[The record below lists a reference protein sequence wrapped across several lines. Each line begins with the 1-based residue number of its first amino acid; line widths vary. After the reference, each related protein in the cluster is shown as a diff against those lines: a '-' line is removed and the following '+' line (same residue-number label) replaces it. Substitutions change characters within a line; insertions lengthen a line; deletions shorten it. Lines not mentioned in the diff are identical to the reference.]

1 LIGTVE
7 AAENLALEPLD
18 GDSWRTFVESSEGSC
33 PFHHPAWAALMTES
47 HGYQGF
53 AVTVVEGGEIV
64 AGLPVLAVSR
74 GRWLALP
81 FADYCPPLARDEA
94 SFATLVSGLNDLR
107 KENGVGEVEV
117 RAELRGAD
125 VHPVRFSLRHALAL
139 QPDPEALRSTFNQ
152 SRVRRGIGQAERAGV
167 VVRRGESSAD
177 LADVFYRL
185 HLKTRRRL
193 GKPVQKREF
202 FELLWKRILEP
213 GLGFVLIA
221 YAGSTPAAGAVYLS
235 SYGATTYL
243 YGASDPDQTK
253 VRPNHMV
260 MWKAIEW
267 SCRLGDRTF
276 DFGRTDPDNQGLRD
290 FKNGWGTVEEP
301 LVYTALADH
310 PPSPSSGRLRTVAEG
325 VIRRA
330 PPPASRL
337 LGELLHR
344 YTA

>member
-7 AAENLALEPLD
+7 AAENLALQPLD
-18 GDSWRTFVESSEGSC
+18 GDRWGAFVESAEGSG
-33 PFHHPAWAALMTES
+33 PFHHPAWAALMAECY
-47 HGYQGF
+47 GYRGF

-64 AGLPVLAVSR
+64 AGIPVMAVSR
-74 GRWLALP
+74 GRWIALP
-81 FADYCPPLARDEA
+81 FADYCPPLAQDET
-94 SFATLVSGLNDLR
+94 SLTRLVAGLNAVR
-107 KENGVGEVEV
+107 KRNGVALEV
-117 RAELRGAD
+117 RAELQGAD
-125 VHPVRFSLRHALAL
+125 VYPARFSLRHTLAL
-139 QPDPEALRSTFNQ
+139 RPDPEALRSTFNQ

-167 VVRRGESSAD
+167 VVRRGESSGD

-202 FELLWKRILEP
+202 FELLWKRVLEP

-235 SYGATTYL
+235 SHGATTYL

-253 VRPNHMV
+253 VRPNHIV

-267 SCRLGDRTF
+267 SCRQGCHIF

-301 LVYTALADH
+301 LVYTAIADR
-310 PPSPSSGRLRTVAEG
+310 PPPHSSGRLRTAAEG
-325 VIRRA
+325 VIRRV

>member
-7 AAENLALEPLD
+7 AAANVALEPLD
-18 GDSWRTFVESSEGSC
+18 GDPWRTFVESSEDSGA
-33 PFHHPAWAALMTES
+33 FHHPAWAALMAECY
-47 HGYQGF
+47 GYPGF
-53 AVTVVEGGEIV
+53 AVTVVDGGEIV
-64 AGLPVLAVSR
+64 AGLPVMAVSR

-94 SFATLVSGLNDLR
+94 SLATLVSGLNALR
-107 KENGVGEVEV
+107 RENGIGELEV
-117 RAELRGAD
+117 RAELRGAA
-125 VHPVRFSLRHALAL
+125 VHPVRVSLRHTLAL
-139 QPDPEALRSTFNQ
+139 LRDPEAVRRTFNQ

-167 VVRRGESSAD
+167 AVRRGESSAD
-177 LADVFYRL
+177 LTDVFYRL

-193 GKPVQKREF
+193 GKPVQRRKF
-202 FELLWKRILEP
+202 FELLWRRVLEP

-253 VRPNHMV
+253 VRPNHIV

-267 SCRLGDRTF
+267 SSRNGCHTF

-301 LVYTALADH
+301 LVYTALADR
-310 PPSPSSGRLRTVAEG
+310 PPPPSSGRLRTAAES
-325 VIRRA
+325 VIRHA

-337 LGELLHR
+337 LGEYLHR